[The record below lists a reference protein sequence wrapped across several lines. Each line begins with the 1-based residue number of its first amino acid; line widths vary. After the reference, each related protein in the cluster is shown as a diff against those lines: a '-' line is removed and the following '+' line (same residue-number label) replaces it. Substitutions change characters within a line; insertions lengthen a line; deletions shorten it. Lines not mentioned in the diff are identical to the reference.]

1 MIKRFF
7 TSVSTSVSRK
17 DLIVVASW
25 TIGGSILQVACRKY
39 CQKKETLSEN
49 LERKAEA
56 ANSKSGQILKITV
69 VKVIFI
75 LKPVII
81 FMAKKGGLTALLT
94 SSVWVFG
101 PKIIASKVL
110 INYIYKSLPYS
121 HLDNEMKRSIVV
133 DVAKDNRIDDKW
145 KYFFEFMENFEIGYD
160 QKLEK
165 AYEFLKKSKRRDKI
179 VFLIMIYLTWTYF
192 FRLP

>member
-7 TSVSTSVSRK
+7 TIISKK

-81 FMAKKGGLTALLT
+81 FMAKKGGLTALLA

-121 HLDNEMKRSIVV
+121 HSDNEMKRSIVV